1 MPNKKGFLGL
11 LLWTATRFRLP
22 WRYVLMIALP
32 ILLVIIGTIGYE
44 MIERKYTWF
53 DALYMTVITLT
64 TVGYGEI
71 PEPLS
76 IAGRTFTMFLLLGG
90 VFTLFYTA
98 TELVRSI
105 ISGEIHDLLGKQRM
119 AHELAE
125 IRDHLIIVGYGRMGR
140 QICRD
145 LSRQGVAFVV
155 IDRDE
160 DHIRD
165 FDTPGGLVL
174 CGDAANDE
182 TLRRAGVDRAK
193 ALITVLPS
201 DADNLYICMS
211 ARLLN
216 DRLFIVSRAEDEQT
230 EPKLRRVGANRV
242 ISPYAIGGSLV
253 ALAVLR
259 PTVTDFLD
267 LATRAGHP
275 DLQIEELQI
284 RPGSTLHQTTLQAS
298 KIRQDLGLIILAI
311 KKGSGQMLYNPPGDA
326 VMDVGDTLIAL
337 GHRAQLDQL
346 EQLAGMVKAGK

>member
-1 MPNKKGFLGL
+1 MYNKKSFIAGL
-11 LLWTATRFRLP
+11 YWTATRFRLP
-22 WRYVLMIALP
+22 WRLVLMIALP
-32 ILLVIIGTIGYE
+32 ISLLIIGTFGYE
-44 MIERKYTWF
+44 MLEPKYTWF

-76 IAGRTFTMFLLLGG
+76 TNGRIFTMCLLLGG
-90 VFTLFYTA
+90 VFTIAYTA
-98 TELVRSI
+98 TEVVRSI
-105 ISGEIHDLLGKQRM
+105 ISGEIQDLLGKQRM

-125 IRDHLIIVGYGRMGR
+125 IKNHLIIVGYGRMGR

-145 LSRQGVAFVV
+145 LARQGVPFVV
-155 IDRDE
+155 VDRRE
-160 DHIRD
+160 DLLRD
-165 FDTPGGLVL
+165 FDSPGGLPL

-182 TLRRAGVDRAK
+182 TLRRAGVNRAK

-216 DRLFIVSRAEDEQT
+216 DRLFIVSRAEEEQT

-259 PTVTDFLD
+259 PNVTDFLD
-267 LATRAGHP
+267 IATRAGHP
-275 DLQIEELQI
+275 DLQIEEIEI
-284 RPGSTLHQTTLQAS
+284 RPGSAIDQVTLQAS
-298 KIRQDLGLIILAI
+298 KIRQDLGLIVLAI
-311 KKGSGQMLYNPPGDA
+311 KKANGQMLYNPPGDA
-326 VMDVGDTLIAL
+326 VMGIGDTLIAL
-337 GHRAQLDQL
+337 GHRTQLDQL
-346 EQLAGMVKAGK
+346 EALAGK